1 MSQSTEEAVDRK
13 HQQQKDP
20 EWMSLMCP
28 LISSQFTERAKFPEN
43 KEARVNAP
51 EDTFT
56 MGSQLEFYK
65 HDRAEGRL
73 KGKEG

>member
-1 MSQSTEEAVDRK
+1 
-13 HQQQKDP
+13 
-20 EWMSLMCP
+20 MCP